1 MYQSEWT
8 NTPVLHVFPHW
19 NWNLGEIRD
28 VWAYTNCEEV
38 ELFLNGV
45 SLGTKKK
52 AGDDLHLMWRIPFSP
67 GELKAIA
74 RTGGK
79 EVLTQTIRTAGD
91 AAKLILEAEK
101 TEVKAD
107 GKELFFITA
116 KVVDKNGV
124 IVPTAD
130 NLIKFEI
137 SGPAIIAGT
146 DNGCQTDLEV
156 LTSAKRK
163 AFNGKCLAIIKAG
176 DSSGEVV
183 LTAVSDNLQ
192 DTIIKLKTVK

>member
-1 MYQSEWT
+1 M
-8 NTPVLHVFPHW
+8 
-19 NWNLGEIRD
+19 
-28 VWAYTNCEEV
+28 
-38 ELFLNGV
+38 
-45 SLGTKKK
+45 
-52 AGDDLHLMWRIPFSP
+52 
-67 GELKAIA
+67 
-74 RTGGK
+74 
-79 EVLTQTIRTAGD
+79 
-91 AAKLILEAEK
+91 
-101 TEVKAD
+101 
-107 GKELFFITA
+107 
-116 KVVDKNGV
+116 
-124 IVPTAD
+124 VPTAD

-137 SGPAIIAGT
+137 SGNANIVGT

>member
-1 MYQSEWT
+1 
-8 NTPVLHVFPHW
+8 
-19 NWNLGEIRD
+19 

-91 AAKLILEAEK
+91 AAKLILETEK
-101 TEVKAD
+101 TEIKAD

-116 KVVDKNGV
+116 KVVDKDGV
-124 IVPTAD
+124 MVPTAD
-130 NLIKFEI
+130 NLVKFEI
-137 SGPAIIAGT
+137 SGPASIIGT
-146 DNGCQTDLEV
+146 DNGHQTDFEA
-156 LTSAKRK
+156 LTSSKRK
-163 AFNGKCLAIIKAG
+163 AFNGKCLAIVKAG
-176 DSSGEVV
+176 ETPGEIV
-183 LTAVSDNLQ
+183 LKAVSDNLQ